1 MEHRPDTTPAT
12 PVYEPVT
19 GAATLSGGVPMG
31 RAEPGAAQTGTATSA
46 SSQAGEEQVRY
57 SVEDGVATITL
68 DRPDAMNALTMVMKA
83 GLLEALERA
92 RDDAEARA
100 VLLTG
105 AGRGFC
111 AGQDLRE
118 HAANL
123 DAGVGLDN
131 TVRAQFNPIVLAITT
146 MGKPVIAAVNGIA
159 AGAGASLAF
168 ACDFRVAADGVKFA
182 MAFGGIGLAP
192 DTGASWTLPRLV
204 GAAKARELLLLGAV
218 VGAAEALDLGL
229 VTSVVPAADLPTA
242 ARDLA
247 VRLAQGPTLAYG
259 ATKQALDFSA
269 AHSLEDSLE
278 VEADLQD
285 ACARTKDHLS
295 ATRAFLAKE
304 RPVFEG
310 H

>member
-1 MEHRPDTTPAT
+1 MDQRAN
-12 PVYEPVT
+12 VT
-19 GAATLSGGVPMG
+19 
-31 RAEPGAAQTGTATSA
+31 PGAEAH
-46 SSQAGEEQVRY
+46 VLY
-57 SVEDGVATITL
+57 SVEGGVATVTL
-68 DRPDAMNALTMVMKA
+68 NRPDAMNALTILMKA
-83 GLLEALERA
+83 SLLEALERA
-92 RDDAEARA
+92 LDDAEARA

-131 TVRAQFNPIVLAITT
+131 TVRAHYNPIILTVTG
-146 MGKPVIAAVNGIA
+146 MGKPVVAAVNGIA

-168 ACDFRVAADGVKFA
+168 ACDFRVAADNARFA
-182 MAFGGIGLAP
+182 MAFSGIGLAP
-192 DTGASWTLPRLV
+192 DSGASWTLPRLV
-204 GAAKARELLLLGAV
+204 GPARARELLLLGEP
-218 VGAAEALDLGL
+218 VGAAEALELGM
-229 VTSVVPAADLPTA
+229 VTSVVPSAELAAS

-259 ATKQALDFSA
+259 AIKQALDFSA

-285 ACARTKDHLS
+285 ACAKTDDHHN
-295 ATRAFLAKE
+295 ATRAFLAKD
-304 RPVFEG
+304 RPVFQG
-310 H
+310 R